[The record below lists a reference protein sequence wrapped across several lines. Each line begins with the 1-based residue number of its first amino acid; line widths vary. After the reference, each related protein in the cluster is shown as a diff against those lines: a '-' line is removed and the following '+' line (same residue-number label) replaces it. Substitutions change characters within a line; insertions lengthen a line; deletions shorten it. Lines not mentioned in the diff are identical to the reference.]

1 MKYIK
6 TLILNRFLD
15 SGSLKGI
22 QIDKIELSYDYQN
35 KELLGV
41 FYVVLKNENDIN
53 NSNELIDSIFSRART
68 ELLRLILD
76 KKPIDPYLEE
86 IISNSIEK
94 SIKYIKLI
102 NEYNVKTE
110 FKIDEKKIIEKDN
123 SKFAFD
129 YVEHFTKKRSPNIE
143 HIILKDIE
151 IAIKYCSFYM
161 KEPWEELEK
170 KIEESNNRIHYN
182 QYAVLV
188 LERYYKKNFPGQNI
202 RSLIQ
207 KNYPFYEEQ
216 LINGFYKKEEVA
228 PIYSYAFQIIGG
240 RWLEFEKMV
249 EDKINSGGNFEEDEC
264 YDFLYYMLKIYPGR
278 WRIAEPYFIIFKKG
292 YQDIANLKNIQDYIE
307 KKVIPEYKQNIKT
320 FEDLQNYK
328 DEFNM
333 WDRLLRGREIVFIV
347 NPVYTF
353 IKLRDLVYHYDKKI
367 IQNLFK
373 EYFPLNYKENIESI
387 I

>member
-6 TLILNRFLD
+6 TLILNHFLD
-15 SGSLKGI
+15 SDSLKGVEI
-22 QIDKIELSYDYQN
+22 GKIELSYFYQN

-41 FYVVLKNENDIN
+41 FYVVLKNENHIN
-53 NSNELIDSIFSRART
+53 NSKELIDSIFLRAET

-94 SIKYIKLI
+94 SIKYIKII
-102 NEYNVKTE
+102 NEYKVKTE
-110 FKIDEKKIIEKDN
+110 FKIDEKNIIEKDN
-123 SKFAFD
+123 SKLAFD
-129 YVEHFTKKRSPNIE
+129 YVEYFIKKRSPNIE
-143 HIILKDIE
+143 HIILKDIQN
-151 IAIKYCSFYM
+151 AIKYCSSYI
-161 KEPWEELEK
+161 KEPWKELEK
-170 KIEESNNRIHYN
+170 KIEESNDRVHYN
-182 QYAVLV
+182 KYAILV
-188 LERYYKKNFPGQNI
+188 LQKYYKKNFPGQNI

-207 KNYPFYEEQ
+207 KNYPFYEEK

-228 PIYSYAFQIIGG
+228 PIYSYAFEIIGG

-292 YQDIANLKNIQDYIE
+292 YQDITNLRNIQDYIE
-307 KKVIPEYKQNIKT
+307 QKVIPEYKKNIKT

-328 DEFNM
+328 DDFNM
-333 WDRLLRGREIVFIV
+333 WDRLLKGKEIIFIV
-347 NPVYTF
+347 NPVYTL